1 MGSAWPTAGK
11 GSAIRP
17 RRRRKLSHKM
27 KLLVISTLFVIFAL
41 DINQVLGKDYSKQ
54 KEKYSAKDKLGKWA
68 GSKNKKAD
76 PGIPEK
82 PQKKK
87 TSLKVNTYKTQ
98 DEEERQRICMS
109 YAEDSMSDFLLK
121 FGTVTKLIEDVS
133 EFEMKLKAAEESFA
147 PWRKRRLWKANRG
160 LTGDKYLDDHL
171 FPSPTTY
178 SGRLGNFRQ
187 RPVIKHN
194 HLSEKRKR
202 KKVKSERSDA
212 KYVHACYGYNY
223 LSSMGALAN
232 DPSTPSSG
240 TKVPDLDLF
249 RESLMDLGDM
259 NLSDSLIQLAD
270 GCKEKNN
277 RQDKVCPALYQT
289 KPESRSTPEDDASV
303 SPHPDNCPYSCL
315 SHNDC
320 AEREICC
327 PTQCGGASCYNPGL
341 RAKYRSA
348 DGVSVPGA
356 ADKSKKRKK
365 FDASRKCA
373 MADGFVQCLYD
384 GIGKRICE

>member
-1 MGSAWPTAGK
+1 MPLEM
-11 GSAIRP
+11 R
-17 RRRRKLSHKM
+17 
-27 KLLVISTLFVIFAL
+27 LLVISTLVVIFAL
-41 DINQVLGKDYSKQ
+41 DINQVLGKEYSKA
-54 KEKYSAKDKLGKWA
+54 KWSSKDKLGKWA
-68 GSKNKKAD
+68 GSKSKKAD
-76 PGIPEK
+76 VGMPAK
-82 PQKKK
+82 PHKRKR
-87 TSLKVNTYKTQ
+87 LKVNTYKMQ

-109 YAEDSMSDFLLK
+109 YAEDSMPDFLLK

-160 LTGDKYLDDHL
+160 LTGDKYLDEYSP
-171 FPSPTTY
+171 FPSSSTY
-178 SGRLGNFRQ
+178 SGRLGSFRQ

-232 DPSTPSSG
+232 DPSAPSSASG
-240 TKVPDLDLF
+240 PKIPDLDLF

-270 GCKEKNN
+270 GCREKND
-277 RQDKVCPALYQT
+277 RQDKVCPALYQK
-289 KPESRSTPEDDASV
+289 KPDSRSTPEDDASA
-303 SPHPDNCPYSCL
+303 SLHGDNCPYSCL
-315 SHNDC
+315 SHMDC

-327 PTQCGGASCYNPGL
+327 PTQCGGASCYNPSL

-348 DGVSVPGA
+348 DGVSGA

-365 FDASRKCA
+365 CDASRKCA